1 MKKLLLL
8 VLLACVAGL
17 SAQGP
22 APVVL
27 DRAASRWL
35 EDTFKRMTLDDK
47 VGQLVIPG
55 VDSTYL
61 ASDSDTF
68 DTIRK
73 QIQDLHLG
81 GVILFGGSEPAPRML
96 PDYRYGTVTLG
107 QPLAAAS
114 ILNRLQEAAAIPLLA
129 AADFESG
136 VAFRIAGGTRFPRAM
151 AVAAAGDEQLAYEA
165 ARITGLEGRAMGVHV
180 NFSPVADVNNNA
192 RNPVINT
199 RSFGEDP
206 QQVGRF
212 TAAYARGYQAGGML
226 AVLKHFP
233 GHGDTDV
240 DSHLGLPIITHPRDR
255 LDAIELWPFR
265 YAMSEGADAVMT
277 AHIQLPALDPA
288 EFSPASLSRSIV
300 TDLLRGE
307 LGFTGLIFTDAID
320 MDAIARRMDPGT
332 AAAKAVAAGNDFVTK
347 PSDPGAAVAGIK
359 AAVERGEI
367 AMTDLDASVRR
378 ILTTKARL
386 GLHRVRT
393 ASLDDVPGIV
403 GGRRHRSVA
412 EEISRKS
419 ITLLKDDRNQ
429 VPLRVPPQASV
440 LYLSILDYPSG
451 WRIAIPSATFLPE
464 LRKRWSNVTAI
475 ELSDRSS
482 PGEIDMVRAF
492 AGQYDAIVASVFV
505 RTASGSGQMD
515 LAAPLAGLLED
526 IGRRTAGTTRPF
538 ITVFFGNPYVPMS
551 VPSLPAMLLTYDFYD
566 LAERSAVEA
575 LAGDAPISGLLPIT
589 IPGLF
594 ERRHGLT
601 R

>member
-1 MKKLLLL
+1 MKKLLLPVL
-8 VLLACVAGL
+8 VVTAVAL

-22 APVVL
+22 PPIVL
-27 DRAASRWL
+27 DRAATRWV
-35 EDTFKRMTLDDK
+35 ETTFRRMTLDDK

-61 ASDSDTF
+61 ATDTDAF
-68 DTIRK
+68 ERIRNLVR
-73 QIQDLHLG
+73 DLGLG
-81 GVILFGGSEPAPRML
+81 GVIIFGGAEPAPRML

-114 ILNRLQEAAAIPLLA
+114 VLNRLQEAAAIPLLN

-165 ARITGLEGRAMGVHV
+165 ARITALEGRALGLHV

-206 QQVGRF
+206 QQVGRLA
-212 TAAYARGYQAGGML
+212 AAYVRGYQAGGML

-240 DSHLGLPIITHPRDR
+240 DSHIGLPVITHPRER
-255 LDAIELWPFR
+255 LDAVELWPFR

-277 AHIQLPALDPA
+277 AHITLPALDPA
-288 EFSPASLSRSIV
+288 EFSPASLSRPIV

-307 LGFTGLIFTDAID
+307 LGFTGLVFTDAID
-320 MDAIARRMDPGT
+320 MDAIAKRMAPGV
-332 AAAKAVAAGNDFVTK
+332 AAARAVQAGNDFVTK
-347 PSDPGAAVAGIK
+347 PDDPAAAVAGIK

-367 AMTDLDASVRR
+367 AMAELDAAVGR

-386 GLHRVRT
+386 GLHRAKTV
-393 ASLDDVPGIV
+393 SLDAVPAVV
-403 GGRRHRSVA
+403 GGRRHRAVA
-412 EEISRKS
+412 EELSQKS
-419 ITLLKDDRNQ
+419 ITLVKDDRSQ

-464 LRKRWSNVTAI
+464 LRKRWPNVTAV

-482 PGEIDMVRAF
+482 PGEIDMVRAM
-492 AGQYDAIVASVFV
+492 AGQYEAIVASVFV

-515 LAAPLAGLLED
+515 LAPPLAGLLED
-526 IGRRTAGTTRPF
+526 IGRRTAGTARPF

-566 LAERSAVEA
+566 LAEASAVRA
-575 LAGDAPISGLLPIT
+575 LAGEAPISGLLPIT

-594 ERRHGLT
+594 ERRHGLV